1 MKTERSRKLV
11 QEFRERAQ
19 AARKTISFEGALPAG
34 PEQVYATLC
43 PSRERDWIPGWEC
56 ELIYTESGYAELDC
70 VFRTGDDNVSGP
82 GLWVCTR
89 HEPPARIE
97 YTRFVDH
104 VVMHLT
110 IELTDNGDGT
120 THSRWT
126 IVLTGIDEQ
135 GNMAVGQIPDD
146 VGDQHVVLPMLT
158 HYLETGEMFEAEAV
172 AARGH
177 GHGGHSLSS
186 MLMRHVGRK

>member
-11 QEFRERAQ
+11 REFREQAQ
-19 AARKTISFEGALPAG
+19 AARKTITFEGTLPAG
-34 PEQVYATLC
+34 PEQVYVTLC
-43 PSRERDWIPGWEC
+43 PSRERDWIPGWKC

-120 THSRWT
+120 TYSRWT
-126 IVLTGIDEQ
+126 IVLTGIDKQ

-158 HYLETGEMFEAEAV
+158 HYLETGEMVEAEA
-172 AARGH
+172 ARGY
-177 GHGGHSLSS
+177 GHGGHSVSS
-186 MLMRHVGRK
+186 MIMGHVGGK

>member
-11 QEFRERAQ
+11 QEFREQAQ
-19 AARKTISFEGALPAG
+19 ATRKTITFEGTLPAG

-43 PSRERDWIPGWEC
+43 PSRERDWIPGWKC
-56 ELIYTESGYAELDC
+56 ALIYTESGYAELDC

-97 YTRFVDH
+97 NMRFVDH

-120 THSRWT
+120 TYSRWT
-126 IVLTGIDEQ
+126 IVLTGIDKQ

-158 HYLETGEMFEAEAV
+158 HYLETGEMVEAEAV

-177 GHGGHSLSS
+177 GHGGHSLRS
-186 MLMRHVGRK
+186 MIMGHVGGK